1 MTPRER
7 LLLDLTIFAV
17 VVAAAN
23 PAVTGISLH
32 EWLGFVL
39 VVPTLAHLLVNWEW
53 VLRTVVMFLGKLRT
67 ASRANLFV
75 DAGLFGSLVAVTL
88 SGVLVIPGLATSTG
102 LDVSSAWHGVHLLA
116 SNLAIG
122 FTLAHFALHWRW
134 VASVAGRWL
143 FPAAP
148 APVARRATAPAATA
162 AAQPTPSSAYLTVAE
177 IGASSAPVYRR

>member
-7 LLLDLTIFAV
+7 LMLDLTIFAV

-23 PAVTGISLH
+23 PAVTGLSLH

-53 VLRTVVMFLGKLRT
+53 VLRTVVKFFGKVRT
-67 ASRANLFV
+67 ASRVNLLV

-88 SGVLVIPGLATSTG
+88 SGVLVIPGLAASTG
-102 LDVSSAWHGVHLLA
+102 LDVSGAWHGVHLLA
-116 SNLAIG
+116 SNLTIG

-134 VASVAGRWL
+134 VTSVAGRWV

-148 APVARRATAPAATA
+148 APVARRAAAPATTA
-162 AAQPTPSSAYLTVAE
+162 ATQPTPSSAYLTAAE
-177 IGASSAPVYRR
+177 MGAANAPAYRR